1 VSASTSLL
9 RSYAQRERKIVLYII
24 SLSRSEI
31 KISFA
36 LSVGPQGRSRRVRCF
51 VERFDFAAS
60 QLRSARTGI

>member
-31 KISFA
+31 KNFVRPERRPA
-36 LSVGPQGRSRRVRCF
+36 GPKSNGPVLR
-51 VERFDFAAS
+51 ERFDFAV
-60 QLRSARTGI
+60 RSYAQRERK